1 MTSTLAERVFAG
13 DARAIARAISLIEDE
28 SPAGAELVRDI
39 YPRTGRAYL
48 IGVTGPPGAGKST
61 LVDRMT
67 TEIRKTGQT
76 VGIIAVD
83 PTSPF
88 SGGAI
93 LGDRV
98 RMAGH
103 FGDEGV
109 FIRSMATRGHLGGLA
124 RATSDVALV
133 LDAAGKDIVMI
144 ETVGVGQDEV
154 DIVRTADISIVVL
167 VPGTGDEVQ
176 ALKAGIMEIADIFV
190 VNKAD
195 RDGADRLVQSVSGM
209 LALSEPKRRGAEDP
223 RDDWRP
229 PILKTEATTGKGV
242 PELIEG
248 IGTFRAHSEAS
259 RVTRRRAR
267 QEYRL
272 RDLLSHRFMQ
282 MVEEA
287 LPEGELQRI
296 VDGIAERKV
305 DPYSAA
311 TAIIKTV
318 RGAGP
323 AEVRGAGSATLPV
336 PERRGPASVRRA
348 GPAAPPVPGRR
359 GPARTKAVLDH
370 VGIAVQ
376 DIDKALAFY
385 RDALGL
391 DIEDP
396 ENVASQRVRAHFI
409 PVGESSIELLEA
421 TASDSAIAKYVEKR
435 GPGIHHITLRVDD
448 IRAMLARLKARG
460 VRLVDEEPRPGAEG
474 SLVAFI
480 HPSAAH
486 GVLVELKQK

>member
-28 SPAGAELVRDI
+28 SPAGAGLVRDI

-48 IGVTGPPGAGKST
+48 IGITGPPGAGKST

-67 TEIRKTGQT
+67 AEIRKTGQT

-98 RMAGH
+98 RMAAH

-133 LDAAGKDIVMI
+133 LDAAGKDVVII

-195 RDGADRLVQSVSGM
+195 RDDADRLVQSVSAM
-209 LALSEPKRRGAEDP
+209 LALSEPKRSGADP
-223 RDDWRP
+223 SGPREDWRP

-242 PELIEG
+242 PELIAG
-248 IGTFRAHSEAS
+248 ITTFRAHSDAS
-259 RVTRRRAR
+259 RVTRQRAR

-296 VDGIAERKV
+296 VDGIVERKV

-311 TAIIKTV
+311 TSIIK
-318 RGAGP
+318 A
-323 AEVRGAGSATLPV
+323 
-336 PERRGPASVRRA
+336 VRRA
-348 GPAAPPVPGRR
+348 GPVTRPEPASR
-359 GPARTKAVLDH
+359 GPA
-370 VGIAVQ
+370 
-376 DIDKALAFY
+376 
-385 RDALGL
+385 
-391 DIEDP
+391 EDP
-396 ENVASQRVRAHFI
+396 PERR
-409 PVGESSIELLEA
+409 PSSIMSASPCRTSTQRSRSIA
-421 TASDSAIAKYVEKR
+421 TRSASTSRMPRTSPRSAC
-435 GPGIHHITLRVDD
+435 
-448 IRAMLARLKARG
+448 ARI
-460 VRLVDEEPRPGAEG
+460 
-474 SLVAFI
+474 SF
-480 HPSAAH
+480 PSANRPSSCSKRPRAIRPSRNTSRSASRASITSRFAWTTSARCSRD
-486 GVLVELKQK
+486 